1 MKKAG
6 YDHIVC
12 NGDMIQGG
20 PQPHETVQLLRE
32 MNCSI
37 VMGNSDAWLMTG
49 IETNAH
55 LISEERRKKLD
66 LVREWSLS
74 KLDEEDRA
82 FINAFQATVTV
93 ELGRNRK
100 LLAFHGSPTSFDQFL
115 LPSTPEDEFQEIL
128 KPYADG
134 ILTGGHIITGIDG
147 DSDVLE
153 IAREKSRGLNIQW
166 DEGLAFSLPYSDAS
180 YDRVVTRLVIHH
192 LFTKDKVRAFQEIYR
207 VLKPAGE
214 LYVLDFGAPYT
225 PLARFVAGYMQGLEE
240 AADNFAGRIP
250 QLIKEVGFDTVTEIE
265 NFLTVFGPLSLWQT
279 VKG

>member
-1 MKKAG
+1 MRLVVISDVHGNCLALETAWKNMKKAG

-49 IETNAH
+49 IETDAH

-82 FINAFQATVTV
+82 FINAFQATITV

-100 LLAFHGSPTSFDQFL
+100 LLAFHGSPTSFDQIL

-134 ILTGGHIITGIDG
+134 ILTGGHTHLQYARRLRDSQNFFFNPGSIGVAYNHEQTNPNGLLYPWAEYSILTVDG
-147 DSDVLE
+147 MHICLE
-153 IAREKSRGLNIQW
+153 
-166 DEGLAFSLPYSDAS
+166 FC
-180 YDRVVTRLVIHH
+180 
-192 LFTKDKVRAFQEIYR
+192 
-207 VLKPAGE
+207 
-214 LYVLDFGAPYT
+214 
-225 PLARFVAGYMQGLEE
+225 
-240 AADNFAGRIP
+240 RIP
-250 QLIKEVGFDTVTEIE
+250 LEMEKIGDLYRRSDRPFADTAMDQYTRY
-265 NFLTVFGPLSLWQT
+265 
-279 VKG
+279 